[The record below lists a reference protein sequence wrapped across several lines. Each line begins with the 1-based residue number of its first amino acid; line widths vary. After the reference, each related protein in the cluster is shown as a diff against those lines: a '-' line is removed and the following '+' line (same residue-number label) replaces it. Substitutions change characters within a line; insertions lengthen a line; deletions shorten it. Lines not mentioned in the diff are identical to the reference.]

1 MNLRF
6 ERSGGFAGLRRTC
19 SIRSGELSAEEQK
32 RMADLVEAAH
42 FFEQPAVLRSS
53 VPGADRFQY
62 RISVETGQLK
72 HTVQVDEAAVPH
84 QLQPLIAWLKKV
96 VH

>member
-1 MNLRF
+1 
-6 ERSGGFAGLRRTC
+6 
-19 SIRSGELSAEEQK
+19 
-32 RMADLVEAAH
+32 MADLVEAAH

-96 VH
+96 AH

>member
-1 MNLRF
+1 MNIRF
-6 ERSGGFAGLRRTC
+6 ERSGGFAGLRHTR
-19 SIRSGELSAEEQK
+19 SISSGELSAEEQK
-32 RMADLVEAAH
+32 RLADLVQAAR
-42 FFEQPAVLRSS
+42 FFELPAVLRSS

-96 VH
+96 AQ